1 MLSRRLM
8 ILAALAGGL
17 LLSPLSAARAESDET
32 AKQFVSDLAD
42 HAIKTM
48 TDNAVTD
55 SQRIDDFRKLFVGSV
70 DLPVVGKLVLARY
83 WRVATPDQQREFL
96 KLFEDMLVLTWSN
109 RFKDA
114 AGNVTFQVVDSRPD
128 VAQGVLVDSQIV
140 REKQQPVPVIWR
152 LRRNDGGLRI
162 IDLVVEGTS
171 MVFTYREEYA
181 SVITQN
187 GGKVE
192 GLLAALRRKVA
203 QLSQLQTQAGAS
215 H

>member
-8 ILAALAGGL
+8 ILATLAGSL
-17 LLSPLSAARAESDET
+17 FLAAARPAHAEDSGNP
-32 AKQFVSDLAD
+32 KQFVSNLAD
-42 HAIKTM
+42 DAITLM
-48 TDNAVTD
+48 TSSGLNDA
-55 SQRIDDFRKLFVGSV
+55 QRNDQFRKLFVGSV

-83 WRVATPDQQREFL
+83 WRIATPQQQQEFL

-114 AGNVTFQVVDSRPD
+114 AGNVTFHVVDVRPD
-128 VAQGVLVDSQIV
+128 VDQGVLVDSQIL
-140 REKQQPVPVIWR
+140 REKQQPIPLIWR
-152 LRRNDGGLRI
+152 LRQTDGNWHI
-162 IDLVVEGTS
+162 IDLIVEGTS

-192 GLLAALRRKVA
+192 GLLNAMRRKVA
-203 QLSQLQTQAGAS
+203 QLSQSRPGAAAP
-215 H
+215 